1 MKNYSLLLLAFGFF
15 LCACDGKEKLI
26 PKPPTYLKIDL
37 PERDYSFYK
46 DTCSFSFR
54 KPSYFNVKSVDK
66 QTCNKDIQ
74 LEQLNGTIHLSVI
87 NMDTSLAAYVNY
99 AIDKVD
105 EHKVKAIAIND
116 TNFINKDNK
125 AYGTFFELQ
134 GNVATPFQ
142 FYITDSVSRFL
153 SGVIY
158 FNSRPNYDSIKPV
171 LNFVK
176 EDLYEMM
183 ETMQWDE

>member
-1 MKNYSLLLLAFGFF
+1 MKYCILYFVLGLVF
-15 LCACDGKEKLI
+15 LSCESNEKFI

-37 PERDYSFYK
+37 PEREYNLYK
-46 DTCSFSFR
+46 DSCSFSFS
-54 KPSYFNVKSVDK
+54 KPDYFKVQPADGSS
-66 QTCNKDIQ
+66 CNKDI
-74 LEQLNGTIHLSVI
+74 LLDKLNGTIHLSVI
-87 NMDTSLAAYVNY
+87 NMDTTLAAYVNY

-116 TNFINKDNK
+116 TNFINSGNS

-142 FYITDSVSRFL
+142 FYLTDSVSRFM

-158 FNSRPNYDSIKPV
+158 FNSRPNYDSIRPV

-176 EDLYEMM
+176 EDLYQMM
-183 ETMQWDE
+183 ETMKWEE